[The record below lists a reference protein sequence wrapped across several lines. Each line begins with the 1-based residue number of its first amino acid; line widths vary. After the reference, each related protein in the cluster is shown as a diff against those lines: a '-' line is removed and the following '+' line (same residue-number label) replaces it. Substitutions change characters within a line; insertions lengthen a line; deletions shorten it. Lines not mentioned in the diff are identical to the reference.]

1 MKILH
6 VITSLHTGGA
16 EKLMVDLLPRFR
28 AAGHDVDLL
37 VFDGA
42 DTPFK
47 ESLRQKDIRIFELG
61 RPRSVYRPDNILRLR
76 PYLDT
81 YDIVHTHNTACQ
93 YYVAAAQRLFGGRA
107 KLVTTEHNTDNRR
120 RRLPGFRHLD
130 GWMYRRYARIVCI
143 SDQTEANLRRHAGDL
158 ATIRTIPNGVDT
170 RCFRDASP
178 CDRRTLGIPPEA
190 RLVVQIAAFRPQ
202 KDQKTLI
209 RAISLLPENY
219 HALFVGDG
227 VCRSE
232 CEALAATSDAASRI
246 RFAGIRTDVPQLL
259 KTADL
264 VVMSSHW
271 EGFGLAAVEGMAA
284 HKPVLATDVP
294 GLREV
299 VEGAGVLFEHENPQ
313 QLADSIRRLTD
324 DPALYAETADR
335 CAARAAKYDIAKM
348 ADAYLQTYLSL

>member
-47 ESLRQKDIRIFELG
+47 ESLRQQGIRIFELG
-61 RPRSVYRPDNILRLR
+61 RDRSVYRPGNILRLR
-76 PYLDT
+76 PYLNN
-81 YDIVHTHNTACQ
+81 YDIIHSHNTACQ
-93 YYVAAAQRLFGGRA
+93 YYVAAAKRLFGGRA
-107 KLVTTEHNTDNRR
+107 KLVTTEHSTKNRR
-120 RRLPGFRHLD
+120 RDLPLFRYID
-130 GWMYRRYARIVCI
+130 RWMYGRYARIICI
-143 SDQTEANLRRHAGDL
+143 AHIGDL
-158 ATIRTIPNGVDT
+158 ATFITIPNGVDT
-170 RCFRDASP
+170 THIRNAAP
-178 CDRRTLGIPPEA
+178 YDRNSMGISA
-190 RLVVQIAAFRPQ
+190 QAVLLIQVAAFRPE

-259 KTADL
+259 KTADI

-335 CAARAAKYDIAKM
+335 CAARAAEYDIAKM
-348 ADAYLQTYLSL
+348 AEAYLQTYQSL